1 MPVLLDG
8 YNLLRSVEKVSDTE
22 TLTDTA
28 LCRLLSNYLR
38 YIGEFGE
45 IVFDGIGPR
54 EKAPFKDL
62 PNLDVTFSGSQIEA
76 DEIIEIRIEAN
87 TAPKR
92 LIVVSSDRRIA
103 AAASKRKAVSV
114 KVELFWAEMMTTL
127 ARIPKKKKIA
137 EPIEKRQGITEAETD
152 YWLKVFGFKE

>member
-1 MPVLLDG
+1 MPVLIDG

-28 LCRLLSNYLR
+28 LCRLISNYLR
-38 YIGEFGE
+38 YIGELGE

-54 EKAPFKDL
+54 EKGPFQNL
-62 PNLDVTFSGSQIEA
+62 PNLDVTFSGSQVEA

-92 LIVVSSDRRIA
+92 LMVVSSDRRIV

-114 KVELFWAEMMTTL
+114 KVELFWAEMMATL
-127 ARIPKKKKIA
+127 ARIPKKKKFA
-137 EPIEKRQGITEAETD
+137 EPLEKRQGITEAETD
-152 YWLKVFGFKE
+152 YWLKVFGFKD